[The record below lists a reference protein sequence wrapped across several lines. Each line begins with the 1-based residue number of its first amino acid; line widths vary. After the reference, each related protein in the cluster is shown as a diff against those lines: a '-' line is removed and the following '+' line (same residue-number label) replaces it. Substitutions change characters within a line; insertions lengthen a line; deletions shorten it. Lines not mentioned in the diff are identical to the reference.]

1 MGSSFGELPIFLSD
15 CPATYVL
22 RVHFLLLLE
31 KDFMHYILFDGDRR
45 EALLPFT
52 YTRPVAEVRT
62 GILTL
67 REKWERRL
75 GQPLSWLTEDYLGEK
90 FPLAAG
96 GDNLFIKGSL
106 LADDSLAGAIGELDS
121 GQALWDG
128 AQVLAYRSAGV
139 DREADLETFEKKGY
153 SSPYREIRHTW
164 DLFALN
170 GVALEAD
177 FELLTRGRES
187 APLSDTNRV
196 LGPGRIFLE
205 EGAAVEHCILNA
217 SEGPIYIG
225 KGATI
230 MEGSMIRGGFALGDH
245 SVVKMGAKIYGPTST
260 GPHCKIGGEINNAVL
275 FGYSNKG
282 HDGFLGNAVLG
293 EWCNLGADTNNS
305 NLKNN
310 YAKVRLWNYES
321 GRFDPTNLQFCGL
334 IMGDHSKSAINTM
347 FNTGTVVGVSCNIF
361 SAGFPRNFVPSFS
374 WGGTSGFSTYLP
386 KKAFEAARVAMARR
400 DVPFTEA
407 DERMLLHIFEESGKF
422 RNS

>member
-1 MGSSFGELPIFLSD
+1 
-15 CPATYVL
+15 
-22 RVHFLLLLE
+22 
-31 KDFMHYILFDGDRR
+31 MHYILFDGDRR

-75 GQPLSWLTEDYLGEK
+75 GEPVSWQTEEYLQEK
-90 FPLAAG
+90 FPLVSG
-96 GDNLFIKGSL
+96 SDNIFIKGSL
-106 LADDSLAGAIGELDS
+106 LADESLAEAITGLNS
-121 GQALWDG
+121 GHALWDG
-128 AQVLAYRSAGV
+128 THLLAYRSSDADGEV
-139 DREADLETFEKKGY
+139 DPGTFAKQEYTEAYGEV
-153 SSPYREIRHTW
+153 RHTW
-164 DLFALN
+164 DLFSLN
-170 GVALEAD
+170 GEALEAD
-177 FELLTRGRES
+177 FKLLTAGRQS
-187 APLSDTNRV
+187 APLPETNRV
-196 LGPGRIFLE
+196 VHPEWVFLE
-205 EGAAVEHCILNA
+205 AGATVEHCILNA
-217 SEGPIYIG
+217 SDGPIYIG
-225 KGATI
+225 KGATV

-260 GPHCKIGGEINNAVL
+260 GPHCKIGGEINNSVL

-321 GRFDPTNLQFCGL
+321 ERFDPTGLQFCGL
-334 IMGDHSKSAINTM
+334 IMGDHSKCAINTM

-361 SAGFPRNFVPSFS
+361 SSGFPRNFIPSFS

-386 KKAFEAARVAMARR
+386 KKAFEAAKVAMARR
-400 DVPFTEA
+400 EVPFTEA
-407 DERMLLHIFEESGKF
+407 DERMLLHVFEQSSTY
-422 RNS
+422 RIT